1 MLCTFVFN
9 KQYFMSFQ
17 SSLIS
22 PIQLQESLGQNANII
37 LLDCT
42 IDKVGQSIKE
52 AKLEILPHSQFFDIE
67 GKLSDPNS
75 KLPHTLVSPEV
86 FEREMQ
92 RLGINQDSILV
103 LYDRW
108 GIYSSPR
115 AWWMLKVMGFKQ
127 VFILNGGVP
136 AWKNNKFP
144 LVEEYKTTV
153 KPGNFKAQ
161 FQENLYADKEY
172 ILTHYR
178 DTKVNIFDARS
189 KGRFSGLVAEPRKG
203 LHGGHIPHSRN
214 LPFEELLDGI
224 VYKPIDELKRQFDH
238 FNKTGN
244 EYIFSCGS
252 GITASIL
259 AFACHLVGHGQI
271 RVYDG
276 SWSEWGR
283 EELNLPIEK

>member
-1 MLCTFVFN
+1 
-9 KQYFMSFQ
+9 MSFK
-17 SSLIS
+17 SALIN
-22 PIQLQESLGQNANII
+22 PTELLESLGQHTDIV

-42 IDKVGQSIKE
+42 IDKVGQSIKD
-52 AKLEILPHSQFFDIE
+52 AKFEVLPHSQFFDIE
-67 GKLSDPNS
+67 GKLSDSTS
-75 KLPHTLVSPEV
+75 KLPHTLVSAEG

-92 RLGINQDSILV
+92 RLGINQDSTV
-103 LYDRW
+103 VVYDRW
-108 GIYSSPR
+108 GVYSSPR
-115 AWWMLKVMGFKQ
+115 AWWMFKVMGFEQ

-136 AWKNNKFP
+136 AWKKSKLP
-144 LVEEYKTTV
+144 LVDQYAAGV

-161 FQENLYADKEY
+161 FQANHYADKEY

-178 DTKVNIFDARS
+178 DAQVNIFDARS

-203 LHGGHIPHSRN
+203 LHGGHIPHSKN

-224 VYKPIDELKRQFDH
+224 VYKPLGELKQQFDH
-238 FNKTGN
+238 FNTTGN
-244 EYIFSCGS
+244 EYVFSCGS

-259 AFACHLVGHGQI
+259 AFASHLVGHEQI